1 MSEERKLV
9 AILFADVTGSTE
21 LGEALDPEDVRV
33 LMAQYYDHARRI
45 IPHYGGTLEKFIGD
59 AVMAVFGLPRAL
71 GDDAERALAAA
82 IALRDAVA
90 NDEILGPLF
99 QLRIGVNVGEVV
111 ATSEPGSG
119 QFLATGDA
127 MNTAARL
134 QQNANPGDII
144 ASERTV
150 HATQHAF
157 LFAEARTIEVKGKR
171 EPQHVYPL
179 VGPRPTR
186 TMERPPLVGRKSD
199 LLQLQLLA
207 MRALEEQ
214 RPQLIS
220 IVAPAGTGKTRL
232 LEEFLGRLD
241 PDDGFQTA
249 VVRCLP
255 YGQMLTYWSL
265 RGFLSSLLGAEITAS
280 NVETIFTQANY
291 KKEDAARLANVI
303 LATLGSESEVGQDA
317 KDRESIFQAWR
328 VLVEALSLQ
337 SPRILVFEDLHWASN
352 SLLDLVE
359 YIVHPRTQAALM
371 IIVLSRPEL
380 LDRRPGWGSGRQNF
394 TSLVLQPL
402 TAAQTRDL
410 ISRLLKD
417 IPQTT
422 RERIVEK
429 SGGNP
434 FFALELIR
442 NLAERGLTGSAAT
455 SEQLPDTVHS
465 AVLARLD
472 LLPKVGRAVLQV
484 AAVAG
489 RTFSKA
495 LLAEVLN
502 QFSLADIE
510 VALDDLLVRD
520 MIAPT
525 DSNSYTFQHILIRDV
540 AYGTLLRNERI
551 RLHDKIATT
560 LETMYADH
568 LNEYTEIIA
577 YHYREAISL
586 SRQSAVR
593 SSLPVDRDRA
603 LRFLQRA
610 GILASHAGAF
620 AEAQHSLQAAIDIA
634 PEKQRQALY
643 ELLGDSIGWS
653 ALALTAYQKALEY
666 WSKNPANESKDK
678 DYMLVGA
685 RLHRKLL
692 IQLTRFGGNKRS
704 DLSGQSLVDYYLQ
717 ARHLA
722 EAAEDEYENWR
733 VRVLDLF
740 LHEKEKLLDII
751 DGKAVASTDPAAK
764 IKLGE
769 AAAAFFERIGDW
781 SACSEALDGC
791 QHIANA
797 IDALEQAYTFALR
810 RLDLP
815 NLPAHEYGDVLD
827 VIARIYWYMDDPDR
841 SIDVV
846 KQALANLRPGQPII
860 HLSAAIGQ
868 AIQSAFFAGRWS
880 VVEELRPRLEEAYEQ
895 SLYSPQ
901 DVIASS
907 GGFFTLFSLA
917 IAREDQPSIEQMS
930 SIVERLISSIP
941 RLIPPIREM
950 LDMEIADD
958 PGKLSLPP
966 AQVGE
971 HSFWVISFLNMR
983 GLISSPELIAEAEK
997 MFFARRVIR
1006 LTIDIARALASN
1018 DNDALARLIEE
1029 LERRNRI
1036 VEAARMRIVLAQR
1049 TGDRSHLERA
1059 RPVLERLQDR
1069 RFLRRL
1075 EEVEYEIG
1083 KLTN

>member
-1 MSEERKLV
+1 MAEERKLV
-9 AILFADVTGSTE
+9 AILFADVTGSTA
-21 LGEALDPEDVRV
+21 LGEALDPEDVRA
-33 LMAQYYDHARRI
+33 LMGQYYNHARSIMPR
-45 IPHYGGTLEKFIGD
+45 YGGTLEKFIGD

-82 IALRDAVA
+82 IALRAAVA

-111 ATSEPGSG
+111 ATSDPTSG

-157 LFAEARTIEVKGKR
+157 LFAEARIIEVKGKR
-171 EPQHVYPL
+171 EPLHVYPL
-179 VGPRPTR
+179 IGPRPTR
-186 TMERPPLVGRKSD
+186 TIERPPLVGRKSD

-207 MRALEEQ
+207 SRALEEQ

-232 LEEFLGRLD
+232 LEEFLKRLD

-249 VVRCLP
+249 IVRCLP
-255 YGQMLTYWSL
+255 YGQTLTYWPL
-265 RGFLSSLLGAEITAS
+265 RGFLTSLLGAEISAS
-280 NVETIFTQANY
+280 NVATIFTQANY
-291 KKEDAARLANVI
+291 KTEDAARLANVI
-303 LATLGSESEVGQDA
+303 LTTWGIESEVAQDV

-328 VLVEALSLQ
+328 VLIEALSLQ
-337 SPRILVFEDLHWASN
+337 SPRVLVFEDLHWASN

-380 LDRRPGWGSGRQNF
+380 LDRRPTWGSGRQNF

-402 TAAQTRDL
+402 TTAQTRDL
-410 ISRLLKD
+410 ITRLLKD

-442 NLAERGLTGSAAT
+442 NLAERGLTGSSAT

-472 LLPKVGRAVLQV
+472 LLPKAGRAVLQV

-489 RTFSKA
+489 RTFSKT
-495 LLAEVLN
+495 LLAEVLS
-502 QFSLADIE
+502 QFSFTDIE
-510 VALDDLLVRD
+510 AALDDLLARD
-520 MIAPT
+520 MIAPS
-525 DSNSYTFQHILIRDV
+525 DSNSYTFRHILIRDV
-540 AYGTLLRNERI
+540 AYGTLSRSERI

-560 LETMYADH
+560 LETTCADR
-568 LNEYTEIIA
+568 LDEYTEIIA
-577 YHYREAISL
+577 YHYRETISL

-593 SSLPVDRDRA
+593 SSLPIDSDRA

-620 AEAQHSLQAAIDIA
+620 AEAQLSLQAAIDIA
-634 PEKQRQALY
+634 PEKQRLALY
-643 ELLGDSIGWS
+643 ELLGDSLGWS
-653 ALALTAYQKALEY
+653 AAAVTAYQKALEY
-666 WSKNPANESKDK
+666 WSKNSAGESEDK
-678 DYMLVGA
+678 DHMLVGA
-685 RLHRKLL
+685 RLHRKFL
-692 IQLTRFGGNKRS
+692 IQLTRFGANKS
-704 DLSGQSLVDYYLQ
+704 IDLYGQQLIDYYLQ
-717 ARHLA
+717 ARQLA
-722 EAAEDEYENWR
+722 EAAEDEYESWR

-740 LHEKEKLLDII
+740 FHEKEKLLDII
-751 DGKAVASTDPAAK
+751 DGRAVATTDPAAK

-769 AAAAFFERIGDW
+769 EAAAYFERIGDRA
-781 SACSEALDGC
+781 ACSEALDGC
-791 QHIANA
+791 QHVATA
-797 IDALEQAYTFALR
+797 MDALEQAHTFALH

-815 NLPAHEYGDVLD
+815 NLPAHEYGDMLD
-827 VIARIYWYMDDPDR
+827 VISRVYWYMDDPDQ
-841 SIDVV
+841 SIGVV
-846 KQALANLRPGQPII
+846 KEALAKLRPGQPII
-860 HLSAAIGQ
+860 HLAAAIGQ
-868 AIQSAFFAGRWS
+868 AIQSAFYAGRWA

-901 DVIASS
+901 DVIAGSS
-907 GGFFTLFSLA
+907 GFFTLFSIA

-930 SIVERLISSIP
+930 SIIERLISSIP
-941 RLIPPIREM
+941 RLVPLIREL

-958 PGKLSLPP
+958 PGKLSLSA
-966 AQVGE
+966 AQLIE
-971 HSFWVISFLNMR
+971 QSFGVISFLNVR
-983 GLISSPELIAEAEK
+983 GLISSPDLIAEAEK
-997 MFFARRVIR
+997 MFFARRVVR
-1006 LTIDIARALASN
+1006 LTIDIAQALVSD
-1018 DNDALARLIEE
+1018 DNDTLAQLIEE
-1029 LERRNRI
+1029 LERRYRI

-1049 TGDRSHLERA
+1049 TGERSHLDRA
-1059 RPVLERLQDR
+1059 RPVLEQLQDR

-1075 EEVEYEIG
+1075 EEVEVS
-1083 KLTN
+1083 LSSH